1 MLLYHL
7 PAILAIIK
15 VTYMQKSLM
24 RSFAKPML
32 FLAAFI
38 WGSSFFIMK
47 NALGIMPVQ
56 YLLAIRFT
64 MGAVLLALACGRK
77 WRQMSRDYL
86 WRGAL
91 IGGLLYLAYSI
102 QTYGLALTT
111 PSKNAFLTAVYCVLV
126 PFLYWCFA
134 KVKPDVYNVLAAA
147 LCVAGVGLVSLNGD
161 LTVTAGDGLTLLC
174 AVFYAGHIVAVAKVS
189 PGKDIYLLT
198 VFQFAFAALYAWIGG
213 MLSEEFPGTA
223 LSDPALLLPLAYLGV
238 MATTV
243 ALLFQNVG
251 QFYSDPASASVILS
265 LESVFG
271 VLCSVLF
278 AGDEVSRRMLVG
290 FGLIFVAVICSETK
304 FSFLRVERRSLKNP

>member
-1 MLLYHL
+1 MNE
-7 PAILAIIK
+7 K
-15 VTYMQKSLM
+15 RM
-24 RSFAKPML
+24 RRLAKPML

-47 NALGIMPVQ
+47 DALDALPVQ

-64 MGAVLLALACGRK
+64 AGAALLGLVCGRK
-77 WRQMSRDYL
+77 WRRFTPDYL
-86 WRGAL
+86 WRGAV
-91 IGGLLYLAYSI
+91 IGGMLYLAYSI

-126 PFLYWCFA
+126 PFLYWAFA
-134 KVKPDVYNVLAAA
+134 RVRPDRYNVTAAV
-147 LCVAGVGLVSLNGD
+147 LCVAGVGLVSLTGELSVNPGD
-161 LTVTAGDGLTLLC
+161 ALTLVC
-174 AVFYAGHIVAVAKVS
+174 AIFYAMHIVAVAKVS

-198 VFQFAFAALYAWIGG
+198 VFQFAFAGLYAWTGG
-213 MLSEEFPGTA
+213 AVTETFPAQA
-223 LSDPALLLPLAYLGV
+223 LTRPEVLLPLAYLAV

-251 QFYSDPASASVILS
+251 QVWSDPASASVILS

-278 AGDEVSRRMLVG
+278 AGDRVSGRMLAG
-290 FGLIFVAVICSETK
+290 FGLIFVAVVCSETK
-304 FSFLRVERRSLKNP
+304 FSFLRRGERKIS